1 MGYTFTMI
9 KPKVVE
15 RNEIGAV
22 IQQIESAGF
31 QIIAMKKT
39 RLSITEAAQFYCE
52 HEGKPFFE
60 PLIEFMSSAPIV
72 AIILKNDGD
81 TIPEFRTLIGNTD
94 PTLAEDGTIRKEFA
108 LSKTY
113 NAVHGSDSETSF
125 EREAKFFFSTRD
137 MHL

>member
-15 RNEIGAV
+15 SNQIGAV
-22 IQQIESAGF
+22 LQRMESAGF
-31 QIIAMKKT
+31 QVVAMKKT
-39 RLSITEAAQFYCE
+39 RLSVTEAALFYGE

-72 AIILKNDGD
+72 AIILKRDGD
-81 TIPEFRTLIGNTD
+81 TIADFRKLIGNTD
-94 PTLAEDGTIRKEFA
+94 PNLAEEGTIRKEFA
-108 LSKTY
+108 TSKTY
-113 NAVHGSDSETSF
+113 NAVHGSDSEASF

-137 MHL
+137 IYM